1 MELSTLFYKGEDRC
15 IYPNENYLLV
25 AVKIIPKIAVV
36 VLTG

>member
-1 MELSTLFYKGEDRC
+1 MEESYADGIVGIC
-15 IYPNENYLLV
+15 MQYSYQLLV